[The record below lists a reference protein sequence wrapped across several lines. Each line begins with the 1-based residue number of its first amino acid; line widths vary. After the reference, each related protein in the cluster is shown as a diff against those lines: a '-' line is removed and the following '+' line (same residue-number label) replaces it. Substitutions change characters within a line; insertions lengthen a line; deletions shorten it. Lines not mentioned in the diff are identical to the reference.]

1 MRELPPRRRLLL
13 GTLLAAGLG
22 AFAPATVEA
31 QAQAQAQ
38 VQADAGGPAVEP
50 EALAAL
56 TRMGRYLQSLKAF
69 SVKGTTSSEQVLP
82 QGLKVQSDTLAT
94 MQVERPDRVRAEQ
107 GSDRRHRELVYD
119 GRTFA
124 LYSKSSGY
132 YAQVP
137 ASGQLHELAGKL
149 KSEYALDLPLLDL
162 LVWGQDQGPRPEL
175 QLAKVIGFATVRGAA
190 CDQYAFRQEGRD
202 WQVWIQRGPQPLPRR
217 LVLVAT
223 DQPGQ
228 PRLAADYDWV
238 LAPQFAA
245 GTFSFRPPAGAVS
258 VPLARV
264 KELAPPRR

>member
-1 MRELPPRRRLLL
+1 MREIPPRRRLLL
-13 GTLLAAGLG
+13 CALLAGSLA
-22 AFAPATVEA
+22 AFAATPAR
-31 QAQAQAQ
+31 AQ
-38 VQADAGGPAVEP
+38 VDAGGPAVEP
-50 EALAAL
+50 EAVAAL

-82 QGLKVQSDTLAT
+82 QGLKVQSDTFAT

-107 GSDRRHRELVYD
+107 TSDRRHRELVYD
-119 GRTFA
+119 GRNFA

-149 KSEYALDLPLLDL
+149 KGEYALDLPLLDL
-162 LVWGQDQGPRPEL
+162 LAWGQEQGPRPEL
-175 QLAKVIGFATVRGAA
+175 QLAKVIGFATVRGTA

-223 DQPGQ
+223 DQPAQ
-228 PRLAADYDWV
+228 PRLEADYDWG

-245 GTFSFRPPAGAVS
+245 GTFTFRPPAGAVS
-258 VPLARV
+258 VPLQRV
-264 KELAPPRR
+264 KELAPPKR